1 VPANLHLAH
10 ISDVLLTYA
19 VFAYATAMLGYA
31 AEFAA
36 SRRAGARS
44 TDDAAADRG
53 ARRSRQLGNAA
64 VLLTLAGWGLH
75 IGAVITRGAA
85 VHRVPWGNMY
95 EFSMMVTLVAVTVYL
110 FLLAQP
116 RLRAVAAV
124 ALRRPAASS
133 STGNGTGVRQPIR
146 HLGAFVMVPV
156 VLYLGLAGTVLYAAP
171 GPLVPALNSYWI
183 KIHVVAA
190 ITATGAFL
198 VSGVVTVLYLL
209 KARFERGLPPL
220 SVTLTSWLKS
230 AGRRPARVS
239 LGPGTAA
246 AVELGAA
253 RGGLMR
259 SLPAAAVL
267 DRLAYRIIT
276 FAFPI
281 WTFAI
286 IAGAIWAEQAWSRYW
301 GWDPKETWS
310 FITWLGY
317 AAYLHARATGG
328 WKGPRAAMLSLLAF
342 ACLMVDFYVVNTV
355 ITGLHSYAGIS

>member
-1 VPANLHLAH
+1 MSANLHLAH
-10 ISDVLLTYA
+10 ISDVLLTWA
-19 VFAYATAMLGYA
+19 VFGYAFAMFGYA

-36 SRRAGARS
+36 GRRAYARGGGTEVVGRGSRRAEM
-44 TDDAAADRG
+44 
-53 ARRSRQLGNAA
+53 LGRAA
-64 VLLTLAGWGLH
+64 VAVMTGGWLCHLAS
-75 IGAVITRGAA
+75 VVTRGVA

-95 EFSMMVTLVAVTVYL
+95 EFSCMVTLVAVSIYL
-110 FLLAQP
+110 FLLTQP
-116 RLRAVAAV
+116 RVRA
-124 ALRRPAASS
+124 AL
-133 STGNGTGVRQPIR
+133 TGRQRTVESVRC
-146 HLGAFVMVPV
+146 LGAFVMAPV

-190 ITATGAFL
+190 ITATGAFM

-209 KARFERGLPPL
+209 KERYERGLPPL
-220 SVTLTSWLKS
+220 HVAVVARLRSPLN
-230 AGRRPARVS
+230 PARVS

-246 AVELGAA
+246 AIEIGPA

-259 SLPAAAVL
+259 TLPSAAAL
-267 DRLAYRIIT
+267 DRLAYRVIT
-276 FAFPI
+276 FAFPV

-317 AAYLHARATGG
+317 AAYLHARATAG
-328 WKGPRAAMLSLLAF
+328 WRGRRAATLSLIAF
-342 ACLMVDFYVVNTV
+342 GALMVDYYVVNTV

>member
-1 VPANLHLAH
+1 VAPNLHLAH
-10 ISDVLLTYA
+10 VSDVLLTWA
-19 VFAYATAMLGYA
+19 VFGYAFAMFGYA

-36 SRRAGARS
+36 TRRLAARPRLDEVDSESVWGARKV
-44 TDDAAADRG
+44 
-53 ARRSRQLGNAA
+53 RRLGHLA
-64 VLLTLAGWGLH
+64 VALTAVGWGFH
-75 IGAVITRGAA
+75 VASVVTRGLA

-95 EFSMMVTLVAVTVYL
+95 EFSCMVTLVAVTIYL
-110 FLLAQP
+110 ALLA
-116 RLRAVAAV
+116 
-124 ALRRPAASS
+124 RRES
-133 STGNGTGVRQPIR
+133 VRS
-146 HLGAFVMVPV
+146 LGAFLMAPV

-190 ITATGAFL
+190 IIATGSFM
-198 VSGVVTVLYLL
+198 VSGIVTVLYLL
-209 KARFERGLPPL
+209 KDRWERGQPSLRGLALRRLRSPL
-220 SVTLTSWLKS
+220 H
-230 AGRRPARVS
+230 PQRVS

-246 AVELGAA
+246 VAEMSA
-253 RGGLMR
+253 RRSGLMQ
-259 SLPAAAVL
+259 SLPSSEKL

-276 FAFPI
+276 FAFPV

-317 AAYLHARATGG
+317 AAYLHARATAG
-328 WKGPRAAMLSLLAF
+328 WRGRRAALLSLVAF
-342 ACLMVDFYVVNTV
+342 GALMVDYYVVNTV

>member
-1 VPANLHLAH
+1 MSANLHLAH
-10 ISDVLLTYA
+10 TSDVLLTWA
-19 VFAYATAMLGYA
+19 VFAYAFAMLGYA

-36 SRRAGARS
+36 GRRAEARGGGAEAVGRG
-44 TDDAAADRG
+44 TRRAELFGRG
-53 ARRSRQLGNAA
+53 AVVVTAVGWMFHIAA
-64 VLLTLAGWGLH
+64 VT
-75 IGAVITRGAA
+75 TRGVA

-95 EFSMMVTLVAVTVYL
+95 EFSCMVTLVAVTVYL
-110 FLLAQP
+110 FLLTQP
-116 RLRAVAAV
+116 RVRA
-124 ALRRPAASS
+124 AL
-133 STGNGTGVRQPIR
+133 TGKQRTTESVRC
-146 HLGAFVMVPV
+146 LGAFVMAPII
-156 VLYLGLAGTVLYAAP
+156 LYLGLAGTVLYAAP

-198 VSGVVTVLYLL
+198 VSGVITMLYLL
-209 KARFERGLPPL
+209 KDRYERGLPPL
-220 SVTLTSWLKS
+220 HVSLVARLRSPMK
-230 AGRRPARVS
+230 PARVS

-246 AVELGAA
+246 AIEIGPA

-259 SLPAAAVL
+259 ALPSAASL
-267 DRLAYRIIT
+267 DRLAYRVIT
-276 FAFPI
+276 FAFPV

-317 AAYLHARATGG
+317 AAYLHARATAG
-328 WKGPRAAMLSLLAF
+328 WRGRKAAMLSLIAF
-342 ACLMVDFYVVNTV
+342 GCLMVDYYVVNTV

>member
-1 VPANLHLAH
+1 MSANLHLAH
-10 ISDVLLTYA
+10 ISDVLLTWA
-19 VFAYATAMLGYA
+19 VFAYAFAMLGYA

-36 SRRAGARS
+36 GRRAEARGGGS
-44 TDDAAADRG
+44 ETVERGTRRAETFGRG
-53 ARRSRQLGNAA
+53 AVVVTAAGWLCHIAA
-64 VLLTLAGWGLH
+64 VT
-75 IGAVITRGAA
+75 TRGVA

-95 EFSMMVTLVAVTVYL
+95 EFSCMVTLVAVTIYL
-110 FLLAQP
+110 FLLTQP
-116 RLRAVAAV
+116 RVRD
-124 ALRRPAASS
+124 AL
-133 STGNGTGVRQPIR
+133 TGRQRTVESVRC
-146 HLGAFVMVPV
+146 LGAFVMAPI

-190 ITATGAFL
+190 ITATGAFM
-198 VSGVVTVLYLL
+198 VSGVITVLYLL
-209 KARFERGLPPL
+209 KERYERGLPPL
-220 SVTLTSWLKS
+220 HVSLAARLRSPM
-230 AGRRPARVS
+230 RPARVS

-246 AVELGAA
+246 AIEMGAA

-259 SLPAAAVL
+259 ALPSAASL
-267 DRLAYRIIT
+267 DRLAYRVIT
-276 FAFPI
+276 FAFPV

-317 AAYLHARATGG
+317 AAYLHARATAG
-328 WKGPRAAMLSLLAF
+328 WRGRRAATLSLIAF
-342 ACLMVDFYVVNTV
+342 GCLMVDYYVVNTV

>member
-1 VPANLHLAH
+1 VTANLHLAH
-10 ISDVLLTYA
+10 VSDVLLTWA
-19 VFAYATAMLGYA
+19 VFAYAIAMLGYA

-36 SRRAGARS
+36 GRRAESRGGGAETVRQG
-44 TDDAAADRG
+44 T
-53 ARRSRQLGNAA
+53 RRAELFGRAA
-64 VLLTLAGWGLH
+64 VVVTAAGWAAHL
-75 IGAVITRGAA
+75 ASVITRGAA

-95 EFSMMVTLVAVTVYL
+95 EFSCMVTLVAVTIYL
-110 FLLAQP
+110 FLLTQP
-116 RLRAVAAV
+116 RVRAV
-124 ALRRPAASS
+124 L
-133 STGNGTGVRQPIR
+133 TGKQRTTESVRC
-146 HLGAFVMVPV
+146 LGAFVMAPV

-209 KARFERGLPPL
+209 KERYERGLPPL
-220 SVTLTSWLKS
+220 RVALLARLRS
-230 AGRRPARVS
+230 PMNPERVS

-246 AVELGAA
+246 VIEMGAA

-259 SLPAAAVL
+259 ALPSAASL
-267 DRLAYRIIT
+267 DRVAYRVIT
-276 FAFPI
+276 FAFPV

-317 AAYLHARATGG
+317 AAYLHARATAG
-328 WKGPRAAMLSLLAF
+328 WKGRRAATLSLIAF
-342 ACLMVDFYVVNTV
+342 GALMVDYYVVNTV

>member
-1 VPANLHLAH
+1 VAPNLHLAH
-10 ISDVLLTYA
+10 VSDVLLTWA
-19 VFAYATAMLGYA
+19 VFCYAIAMLGYA

-36 SRRAGARS
+36 GRRAEARESSEALPGNGSGRSRRIG
-44 TDDAAADRG
+44 
-53 ARRSRQLGNAA
+53 LAA
-64 VLLTLAGWGLH
+64 VAITIAGWGAH
-75 IGAVITRGAA
+75 VAAVVTRGFA

-95 EFSMMVTLVAVTVYL
+95 EFSVMVTLVAVTVYL
-110 FLLAQP
+110 LL
-116 RLRAVAAV
+116 L
-124 ALRRPAASS
+124 
-133 STGNGTGVRQPIR
+133 VRQPVR
-146 HLGAFVMVPV
+146 YLGAFVMAPV

-190 ITATGAFL
+190 IIATGAFM

-209 KARFERGLPPL
+209 KERWERGLPSLRMALRQRLRAPL
-220 SVTLTSWLKS
+220 HPTR
-230 AGRRPARVS
+230 AS

-246 AVELGAA
+246 VAEMELPPATRSG
-253 RGGLMR
+253 GGLMQ
-259 SLPAAAVL
+259 SLPAAAKL

-276 FAFPI
+276 FAFPV

-317 AAYLHARATGG
+317 AAYLHARATAG
-328 WKGPRAAMLSLLAF
+328 WRGRRAATLSLVAF
-342 ACLMVDFYVVNTV
+342 GCLMVDYYVVNTV

>member
-1 VPANLHLAH
+1 MTATRGIDVAPNLHLAH
-10 ISDVLLTYA
+10 VSDVLLTWTVFLYA
-19 VFAYATAMLGYA
+19 FAMFGYA

-36 SRRAGARS
+36 TRRAEARGG
-44 TDDAAADRG
+44 TADTAGAAAAGRG
-53 ARRSRQLGNAA
+53 QRAGIRWFGRVA
-64 VLLTLAGWGLH
+64 VGLTIAGWFVH
-75 IGAVITRGAA
+75 VSAVTTRGFA

-95 EFSMMVTLVAVTVYL
+95 EFSCMVTLVAVTVFL
-110 FLLAQP
+110 ALLA
-116 RLRAVAAV
+116 RHR
-124 ALRRPAASS
+124 
-133 STGNGTGVRQPIR
+133 VRN
-146 HLGAFVMVPV
+146 LGAFVMAPV

-190 ITATGAFL
+190 ITATGSFL
-198 VSGVVTVLYLL
+198 ISGVITILYLL
-209 KARFERGLPPL
+209 KDRWERGRPPL
-220 SVTLTSWLKS
+220 RLQLASWLRS
-230 AGRRPARVS
+230 PMRPARVS

-246 AVELGAA
+246 AVEMGVA

-259 SLPAAAVL
+259 ALPSAAVL
-267 DRLAYRIIT
+267 DRLAYRVIT

-317 AAYLHARATGG
+317 AAYLHARATAG
-328 WKGPRAAMLSLLAF
+328 WRGRKAATLSLVAF
-342 ACLMVDFYVVNTV
+342 GCLLVDYYVVNTV